1 MYSSTDAN
9 NTFRE
14 DHPAELDGTRD
25 TGIDL
30 ESLSLITDDEENL
43 ERLSFN
49 VCLDAIHTYSQI
61 LLTISTHNSILLTYY
76 SQNYSYWRTLCTI
89 LYLFCG

>member
-1 MYSSTDAN
+1 M
-9 NTFRE
+9 
-14 DHPAELDGTRD
+14 RD

-61 LLTISTHNSILLTYY
+61 LLTILLTTQFYSHITHKTTHIGVHYARFCTYFVGENDGFYY
-76 SQNYSYWRTLCTI
+76 VFN
-89 LYLFCG
+89 GEK